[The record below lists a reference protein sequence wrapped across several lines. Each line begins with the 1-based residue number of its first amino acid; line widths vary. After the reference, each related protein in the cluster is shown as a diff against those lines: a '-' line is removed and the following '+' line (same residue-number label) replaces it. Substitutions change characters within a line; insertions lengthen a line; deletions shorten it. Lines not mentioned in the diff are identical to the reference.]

1 MNEERGR
8 WSIDHRSM
16 STDAKQREFLA
27 LLEPAL
33 ASLNRFASA
42 MCRDSNI
49 RDDERARDLVSETIL
64 RAYEQFDRLRDD
76 RAFLSYLFTIA
87 VRLNRDDRQ
96 KRSRWRTIEDSDR
109 ERVDS
114 NASPETNADVS
125 LLYDAIAKLPKKYRE
140 AVVMNEIVGLT
151 LAEVAEIEGVSL
163 SAMKSRV
170 SRGRKKLAKM
180 LGVTDQPEADIRS
193 SVATNG
199 SGNFHAR
206 FAFQGKE
213 KL

>member
-1 MNEERGR
+1 M
-8 WSIDHRSM
+8 DHRSM

-27 LLEPAL
+27 LLQPAL

-42 MCRDSNI
+42 MCRDSNN

-76 RAFLSYLFTIA
+76 QAFLSYLFTIA

-114 NASPETNADVS
+114 NASPETDADVS

-140 AVVMNEIVGLT
+140 AIVMNEIVGLT
-151 LAEVAEIEGVSL
+151 LTEVAEIEGVSL
-163 SAMKSRV
+163 SAIKSRV

-180 LGVTDQPEADIRS
+180 LGVTDQPEVDIRS
-193 SVATNG
+193 SVAANG